1 MILRTVALATWLA
14 LVPAVCSAQ
23 ALRLYFIDVEG
34 GQSTLIVTPAGQSML
49 VDTGWPTDTLR
60 DAGRIAATMK
70 RAGVGALDY
79 LVITHYH
86 ADHVGGLEQLA
97 SRVKF
102 RTVLTH
108 GPTTE
113 TGKTADT
120 MMATFRSAMASSGA
134 KERVVRPGDT
144 IPLKGVD
151 VKVLASNRQL
161 IDAPAK
167 GAPPNTLCEGVVPRR
182 PDTSDNSASV
192 GMLFTFGQFRFLDL
206 GDLTQDLEYPM
217 ACPVNR
223 VGEVDLFLT
232 THHGSG
238 QSNAPVLVHALK
250 SRVAIMNNGARK
262 GGDPPV
268 LQTIRSAPGL
278 EDLWMLHYSVAAG
291 SDGNVV
297 EPMIANLGDV
307 ADPAVKDTGFGI
319 TVTVQPDGSFT
330 VVNERNNLSKTYPA
344 SNRSFRSHELTVIRN
359 LVLEHRELF
368 LEKWNAYFG
377 GKQ

>member
-1 MILRTVALATWLA
+1 VIVRAIVFTSLLCLAPALA
-14 LVPAVCSAQ
+14 SAQ

-34 GQSTLIVTPAGQSML
+34 GQATLVVTPSGQSLL
-49 VDTGWPTDTLR
+49 VDTGWPTDNLR
-60 DAGRIAATMK
+60 DADRIAAALRK
-70 RAGVGALDY
+70 AGVDTLDY

-86 ADHVGGLEQLA
+86 DDHVGGMEQLA

-102 RTVLTH
+102 RNVITH

-113 TGKTADT
+113 TGKTADA
-120 MMATFRSAMASSGA
+120 MMATFRAAVAASGA
-134 KERVVRPGDT
+134 KEHVVRPGDT
-144 IPLKGVD
+144 ISLKGVD

-167 GAPPNTLCEGVVPRR
+167 APANPLCEGVVPRR
-182 PDTSDNSASV
+182 TDTSDNSASV
-192 GMLFTFGQFRFLDL
+192 GMLFTFGNFRFLDL
-206 GDLTQDLEYPM
+206 GDLTQDLEYQM

-223 VGEVDLFLT
+223 IGEVDLLLT

-262 GGDPPV
+262 GGELPV
-268 LQTIRSAPGL
+268 LQTIKSAPGL

-291 SDGNVV
+291 TEGNVE
-297 EPMIANLGDV
+297 EPRIANLGDV

-319 TVTVQPDGSFT
+319 NVTVQPNGSFT
-330 VVNERNNLSKTYPA
+330 VVNERNNLTKTYPA
-344 SNRSFRSHELTVIRN
+344 RSR
-359 LVLEHRELF
+359 
-368 LEKWNAYFG
+368 
-377 GKQ
+377 

>member
-1 MILRTVALATWLA
+1 MTRTLLLVVWLA
-14 LVPAVCSAQ
+14 LAPAVCSAQ

-34 GQSTLIVTPAGQSML
+34 GQATLIVTPAGQSML
-49 VDTGWPTDTLR
+49 VDTGWPTDTAR
-60 DAGRIAATMK
+60 DAGRIAAAVK
-70 RAGVGALDY
+70 KAGIDTLDY

-86 ADHVGGLEQLA
+86 ADHVGGMEQLA

-102 RTVLTH
+102 RNVITH

-113 TGKTADT
+113 TGKGADT
-120 MMATFRSAMASSGA
+120 MMATFRSAMATSGA
-134 KERVVRPGDT
+134 KEIVVRPGDT

-161 IDAPAK
+161 IDAPLK
-167 GAPPNTLCEGVVPRR
+167 GAPNAACEGVVPRK

-192 GMLFTFGQFRFLDL
+192 GMLFTFGAFRFLDL
-206 GDLTQDLEYPM
+206 GDLTQDLEFQM

-223 VGEVDLFLT
+223 IGEVDLFLT

-262 GGDPPV
+262 GGDLPV

-291 SDGNVV
+291 EGNVE
-297 EPMIANLGDV
+297 EPLIANLGDV

-319 TVTVQPDGSFT
+319 SVTVQPNGSFA
-330 VVNERNNLSKTYPA
+330 VVNERNNVTKTYPA
-344 SNRSFRSHELTVIRN
+344 RR
-359 LVLEHRELF
+359 
-368 LEKWNAYFG
+368 
-377 GKQ
+377 

>member
-1 MILRTVALATWLA
+1 VIVRAIVFAALLCLAPALA
-14 LVPAVCSAQ
+14 SAQ

-34 GQSTLIVTPAGQSML
+34 GQATLVVTPSGQSLL
-49 VDTGWPTDTLR
+49 VDTGWPALSAVEGPTPTAR
-60 DAGRIAATMK
+60 DAERIAAAVK
-70 RAGVGALDY
+70 KAGVSTLDY

-86 ADHVGGLEQLA
+86 DDHVGGMEQLA

-102 RTVLTH
+102 RNVITH

-113 TGKTADT
+113 TSKYGDT
-120 MMATFRSAMASSGA
+120 MRGMFRAGMAASGA
-134 KERVVRPGDT
+134 KEIIVKPGDT

-161 IDAPAK
+161 IGAPTKAPA
-167 GAPPNTLCEGVVPRR
+167 NTLCEGVVPRR
-182 PDTSDNSASV
+182 ADTSDNSASV
-192 GMLFTFGQFRFLDL
+192 GMLFTFGNFRFLDL
-206 GDLTQDLEYPM
+206 GDLTQDLEYQM

-223 VGEVDLFLT
+223 IGEVDLFLT

-262 GGDPPV
+262 GGDLPV
-268 LQTIRSAPGL
+268 LQTIKSAPGL

-291 SDGNVV
+291 AEGNVE
-297 EPMIANLGDV
+297 EPRIANLGDV

-319 TVTVQPDGSFT
+319 NVTVQPNGSFT
-330 VVNERNNLSKTYPA
+330 VVNERNNLTKTYNP
-344 SNRSFRSHELTVIRN
+344 RR
-359 LVLEHRELF
+359 
-368 LEKWNAYFG
+368 
-377 GKQ
+377 

>member
-1 MILRTVALATWLA
+1 MTRTILLAAWLA
-14 LVPAVCSAQ
+14 LAPAVCSAQ

-34 GQSTLIVTPAGQSML
+34 GQATLIVTPSGQSML

-60 DAGRIAATMK
+60 DAGRIEAAVRK
-70 RAGVGALDY
+70 AGVGTVDY

-86 ADHVGGLEQLA
+86 ADHVGGMEQLA
-97 SRVKF
+97 SRIKF
-102 RTVLTH
+102 RHVITH

-113 TGKTADT
+113 TSEGGQM
-120 MMATFRSAMASSGA
+120 MMATFRAAMAASGA
-134 KERVVRPGDT
+134 KEIVVKPGDT

-161 IDAPAK
+161 IAPGQEAI
-167 GAPPNTLCEGVVPRR
+167 ANPLCEGVAARR

-192 GMLFTFGQFRFLDL
+192 GMLFTFGNFRFLNL
-206 GDLTQDLEYPM
+206 GDLTQDLEFQM
-217 ACPVNR
+217 ACPTNR
-223 VGEVDLFLT
+223 IGDVDLYLT

-262 GGDPPV
+262 GGELPV
-268 LQTIRSAPGL
+268 LQTIKSAPGL
-278 EDLWMLHYSVAAG
+278 EDLWMLHYAVAAG
-291 SDGNVV
+291 AEGNVA

-319 TVTVQPDGSFT
+319 NATVQSDGSFT
-330 VVNERNNLSKTYPA
+330 VVNERNNLTK
-344 SNRSFRSHELTVIRN
+344 
-359 LVLEHRELF
+359 
-368 LEKWNAYFG
+368 AYKG
-377 GKQ
+377 RR

>member
-1 MILRTVALATWLA
+1 MMARTMLLAAWLTLA
-14 LVPAVCSAQ
+14 PAVCSAQ

-34 GQSTLIVTPAGQSML
+34 GQATLIVTPSGQSLL
-49 VDTGWPTDTLR
+49 VDTGWPTETAR
-60 DAGRIAATMK
+60 DAGRIAAAMK
-70 RAGVGALDY
+70 KAGVGTLDY

-86 ADHVGGLEQLA
+86 ADHVGGMEQLA

-102 RTVLTH
+102 RTVITH

-113 TGKTADT
+113 TGKTPDT
-120 MMATFRSAMASSGA
+120 MMATFRTAIATSGA
-134 KERVVRPGDT
+134 KEIVVKPGDT

-161 IDAPAK
+161 IADPLQPAK
-167 GAPPNTLCEGVVPRR
+167 PNAACEGVVPRR
-182 PDTSDNSASV
+182 RDTSDNSASV
-192 GMLFTFGQFRFLDL
+192 GMLFTFGGFRFLDL
-206 GDLTQDLEYPM
+206 GDLTQDLEYQM

-223 VGEVDLFLT
+223 IGEVDLFLT

-278 EDLWMLHYSVAAG
+278 EDLWMLHHSVAAG
-291 SDGNVV
+291 AEGNVE
-297 EPMIANLGDV
+297 EPRIANLGDV
-307 ADPAVKDTGFGI
+307 SDPAVKDTGFGI
-319 TVTVQPDGSFT
+319 NVEVQPNGSFT
-330 VVNERNNLSKTYPA
+330 VMNERNNVSKTYPA
-344 SNRSFRSHELTVIRN
+344 RR
-359 LVLEHRELF
+359 
-368 LEKWNAYFG
+368 
-377 GKQ
+377 

>member
-1 MILRTVALATWLA
+1 MTLRTLALAGWLA
-14 LVPAVCSAQ
+14 FAPAICSAQ

-34 GQSTLIVTPAGQSML
+34 GQATLVVTPSGQSLL

-60 DAGRIAATMK
+60 DAERIAAAVK
-70 RAGVGALDY
+70 KAGIGTVDY

-86 ADHVGGLEQLA
+86 ADHVGGMQQLA

-102 RTVLTH
+102 RNVITH

-113 TGKTADT
+113 TGEHADA
-120 MMATFRSAMASSGA
+120 MMATFRAALAASGA
-134 KERVVRPGDT
+134 KERVVKPGDT

-151 VKVLASNRQL
+151 VNVLVSNRQL
-161 IDAPAK
+161 IA
-167 GAPPNTLCEGVVPRR
+167 APPNASANPLCEGVVPRR
-182 PDTSDNSASV
+182 ADTSDNSASV
-192 GMLFTFGQFRFLDL
+192 GMLFTFGNFRFLDL
-206 GDLTQDLEYPM
+206 GDLTQDLEYQM

-223 VGEVDLFLT
+223 IGEVDLFLT

-262 GGDPPV
+262 GGDLPV
-268 LQTIRSAPGL
+268 LQTVKSAPGL

-291 SDGNVV
+291 AEGNVE
-297 EPMIANLGDV
+297 EPRIANLGDV

-319 TVTVQPDGSFT
+319 NVTVQPNGTFT
-330 VVNERNNLSKTYPA
+330 VVNERNNLTKTYPA
-344 SNRSFRSHELTVIRN
+344 RR
-359 LVLEHRELF
+359 
-368 LEKWNAYFG
+368 
-377 GKQ
+377 